1 MANGKFVSYLRVS
14 TKKQGASGLGL
25 EAQRESVTN
34 YLNGG
39 SWQLIAE
46 KVEVESGRKASR
58 PKLAEAI
65 ALCRNTGATLVV
77 AKLDRLARNAH
88 FLLGLR
94 DAGVDF
100 VAADMPDANRM
111 TVGILAVVAEAEK
124 DMISV
129 RTKAALGAAK
139 KRGVQLGP
147 FKKDESGQVLRDQAG
162 KKIFAGRHGTPEDAA
177 KARAGR
183 IAKANNKAN
192 DLRPIFEGYAG
203 LSHSEVARRLN
214 DAGILT
220 SSGKAGSWTAAAVSR
235 LRARLSP

>member
-25 EAQRESVTN
+25 EAQREAVTN

-46 KVEVESGRKASR
+46 KVEVESGRKANR

-111 TVGILAVVAEAEK
+111 TVGILAVVAEAER

-129 RTKAALGAAK
+129 RTKSALAAAK
-139 KRGVQLGP
+139 ARGVQLGAY
-147 FKKDESGQVLRDQAG
+147 KKEVDGSATFV
-162 KKIFAGRHGTPEDAA
+162 GRVGTSEDAA

-235 LRARLSP
+235 VRARLSP